1 MVGSGFLGGEEHEPL
16 ASGLYG
22 PEYIVVDATGV
33 YRTNTVD
40 GTVMTVPIDGG
51 STITLATGQNL
62 PMGIAVDA
70 TSVYW
75 ANYGSGTVMKRSKS
89 ARIDR

>member
-1 MVGSGFLGGEEHEPL
+1 M
-16 ASGLYG
+16 
-22 PEYIVVDATGV
+22 DATGV
-33 YRTNTVD
+33 YWTNTAG

-51 STITLATGQNL
+51 STSTLATGQNL

-75 ANYGSGTVMKRSKS
+75 TNYGSGTVMKRSKS
-89 ARIDR
+89 ARIDT